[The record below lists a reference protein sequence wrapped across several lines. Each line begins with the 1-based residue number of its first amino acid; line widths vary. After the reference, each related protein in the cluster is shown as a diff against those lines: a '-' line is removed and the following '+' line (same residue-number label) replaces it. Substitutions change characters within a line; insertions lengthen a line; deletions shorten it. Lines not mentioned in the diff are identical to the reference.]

1 MNFLVLCLALTASP
15 AAPAKSAK
23 SATAPSV
30 APAAAGQTTPVEGCG
45 GQGESGECHHGASCA
60 GSTPAP
66 QKTTDASL
74 LLRGDKLKG
83 LAPVTLETLLANPA
97 DYDGKAVSITAK
109 VRKSCERKGCW
120 MELASSEKAP
130 GVRVTFKDYGFFVP
144 LDSAGKTAKV
154 EGTVKV
160 AELSPERAKHY
171 ESEGA
176 MVAKDKSGKYREVQ
190 LVANGLELRK

>member
-1 MNFLVLCLALTASP
+1 MS
-15 AAPAKSAK
+15 
-23 SATAPSV
+23 
-30 APAAAGQTTPVEGCG
+30 VEGCG
-45 GQGESGECHHGASCA
+45 GQGEAGECHHGASCA
-60 GSTPAP
+60 GATAAAPAP
-66 QKTTDASL
+66 EGADAAL
-74 LLRGDKLKG
+74 LVRGDKLKG

-97 DYDGKAVSITAK
+97 EYDGKAVSITAK
-109 VRKSCERKGCW
+109 VRKACERKGCW
-120 MELASSEKAP
+120 MELASSEKTP

-176 MVAKDKSGKYREVQ
+176 KVAKDKSGKYREVQ
-190 LVANGLELRK
+190 LIAAGVELRK